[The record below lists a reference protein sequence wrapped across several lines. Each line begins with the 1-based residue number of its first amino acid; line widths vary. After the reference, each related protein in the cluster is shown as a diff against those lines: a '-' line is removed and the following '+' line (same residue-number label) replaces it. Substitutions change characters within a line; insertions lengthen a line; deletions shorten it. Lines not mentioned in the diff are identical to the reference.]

1 MKLKK
6 KRRTLTEL
14 VEEKKPKRKYRKRK
28 KRRARKKIK
37 NRTPASVRANYKI
50 EALERLAA
58 DIVECA
64 VNDYRKAGFEYKT
77 LVYKLEHHLMANSEK
92 VVTKRKTLLAEMK
105 RDKYFIEH
113 NKLTN
118 LDPQFA
124 MEELDKQIEAYD
136 PAEHLKKIY
145 KGGSKRGRI

>member
-1 MKLKK
+1 MRLKK
-6 KRRTLTEL
+6 KCSTLSEL
-14 VEEKKPKRKYRKRK
+14 ANEQKPKRKYHKRK
-28 KRRARKKIK
+28 KRRARKKKK

-77 LVYKLEHHLMANSEK
+77 LVYKLDHHLMANSEK

-105 RDKYFIEH
+105 RDRYFIEH

-124 MEELDKQIEAYD
+124 MEELDKQIKDYD
-136 PAEHLKKIY
+136 PAEHLKQIY
-145 KGGSKRGRI
+145 KGGNKHGRI